1 MAVTETPHDGE
12 RRVLALDVAV
22 VRNLTDAAL
31 ELESSLTL
39 IHGPNGAGK
48 SSLLEAVCLALTARS
63 SRTPR
68 QREVIAFGA
77 DLARAEATVDAAG
90 ERHRFLWSIDRQGE
104 RRHLLDAKPGGRNM
118 TDARPPLAVFEP

>member
-12 RRVLALDVAV
+12 RRVLALDVAG
-22 VRNLTDAAL
+22 VRNLTDAAPAL
-31 ELESSLTL
+31 ELDSSLTL

-104 RRHLLDAKPGGRNM
+104 RRHLLDAK
-118 TDARPPLAVFEP
+118 

>member
-1 MAVTETPHDGE
+1 MATTEAPPDRGE
-12 RRVLALDVAV
+12 CRVASIAVAGI
-22 VRNLTDAAL
+22 RNLADAEL

-63 SRTPR
+63 PRTSR
-68 QREVIAFGA
+68 QREVITFGA

-118 TDARPPLAVFEP
+118 TGARPPLA